1 MERKGEKELNT
12 ETDIREIVL
21 PDGDEWIL
29 RVKEKAFEN
38 MKRHD
43 GCAQVIVDA
52 FMQEWGIRDPWVTR
66 SATAF
71 LGGMLSSYTCG
82 VHVAGLMVLGLLI
95 GRENIEEGLDG
106 VFPIAMPGQ
115 ELIRRLNA
123 KIGSHSCKEL
133 TGVDFT
139 DLHAALEFH
148 ASKEHEK
155 CFDRVGDGAAEIAL
169 FIKELNDKGEL
180 FRSNNS

>member
-1 MERKGEKELNT
+1 MNT
-12 ETDIREIVL
+12 KLANREIVL

-29 RVKEKAFEN
+29 SVKEKAFEN

-43 GCAQVIVDA
+43 GCAQVIVEA
-52 FMQEWGIRDPWVTR
+52 FMQEWGMHDPWVTR

-82 VHVAGLMVLGLLI
+82 VHTAGLMVLGLLI
-95 GRENIEEGLDG
+95 GRENIEEGLDEI
-106 VFPIAMPGQ
+106 FPIAIPGQ
-115 ELIRRLNA
+115 ELIQRLNA
-123 KIGSHSCKEL
+123 RIGSHSCKEL

-139 DLHAALEFH
+139 DLNAALAFH

-155 CFDRVGDGAAEIAL
+155 CFARVGDGAEEIAL
-169 FIKELNDKGEL
+169 FINELNQKGEL
-180 FRSNNS
+180 FRFNNK

>member
-1 MERKGEKELNT
+1 MLDLRAQT
-12 ETDIREIVL
+12 EEILL
-21 PDGDEWIL
+21 PGGDEWIL
-29 RVKEKAFEN
+29 RVKEKAFGN

-52 FMQEWGIRDPWVTR
+52 FMQEWGIHDPWVTR

-82 VHVAGLMVLGLLI
+82 VHVAGMMVLGLLI

-106 VFPIAMPGQ
+106 IFPIAIPGQ
-115 ELIRRLNA
+115 ELIQRLNA
-123 KIGSHSCKEL
+123 KIGSHSCREL

-139 DLHAALEFH
+139 DLNAALYFH

-155 CFDRVGDGAAEIAL
+155 CLTRVADGAEEIAL
-169 FIKELNDKGEL
+169 FIKELDQKGEL
-180 FRSNNS
+180 FRASN

>member
-1 MERKGEKELNT
+1 LNT
-12 ETDIREIVL
+12 QTTAREIVL

-29 RVKEKAFEN
+29 RVKDRAFEN

-52 FMQEWGIRDPWVTR
+52 FMQEWAMHNPWVTR

-115 ELIRRLNA
+115 ELIRRLND

-139 DLHAALEFH
+139 DLNAALAFH
-148 ASKEHEK
+148 ASKAHEK
-155 CFDRVGDGAAEIAL
+155 CFTRVADGAEEIAL
-169 FIKELNDKGEL
+169 FIKELDQKGEL
-180 FRSNNS
+180 FRSNNFILE

>member
-1 MERKGEKELNT
+1 MKAEES
-12 ETDIREIVL
+12 IQQIML
-21 PDGDEWIL
+21 PDGDEWIT
-29 RVKEKAFEN
+29 RVRENAFEN
-38 MKRHD
+38 MKRYD

-52 FMQEWGIRDPWVTR
+52 FMKELGLHDPMVTR

-82 VHVAGLMVLGLLI
+82 VHVAGMMVLGLLI
-95 GRENIEEGLDG
+95 GREDIEEGLDG
-106 VFPIAMPGQ
+106 VFPIAIPGQ
-115 ELIRRLNA
+115 GLMRRLNE

-139 DLHAALEFH
+139 DLNRALEFH

-155 CFDRVGDGAAEIAL
+155 CYTRVADGAQIIASFL
-169 FIKELNDKGEL
+169 KELNEKDEL
-180 FRSNNS
+180 FRSNNF

>member
-1 MERKGEKELNT
+1 MLDLQAQT
-12 ETDIREIVL
+12 EEILL
-21 PDGDEWIL
+21 PGGDEWIL
-29 RVKEKAFEN
+29 RVREKAFES

-52 FMQEWGIRDPWVTR
+52 FMQEWGISDPWVTR

-82 VHVAGLMVLGLLI
+82 VHVAGMMVLGLLI

-115 ELIRRLNA
+115 ELIRRLNE

-139 DLHAALEFH
+139 DLNAALEFH
-148 ASKEHEK
+148 ASQEHEK

-169 FIKELNDKGEL
+169 FIRELNQKGEL
-180 FRSNNS
+180 FRHSSQAVY

>member
-1 MERKGEKELNT
+1 MNVKT
-12 ETDIREIVL
+12 TTREIVL

-29 RVKEKAFEN
+29 SVKEKAFEN

-52 FMQEWGIRDPWVTR
+52 FMQEWGMHDPWVTR

-115 ELIRRLNA
+115 ELIRRLNV

-139 DLHAALEFH
+139 DLNAALAFH
-148 ASKEHEK
+148 ASKAHEK
-155 CFDRVGDGAAEIAL
+155 CYTRVAEGAEEIAL
-169 FIKELNDKGEL
+169 FRKELNQNGEL
-180 FRSNNS
+180 FRANNI

>member
-1 MERKGEKELNT
+1 MNT
-12 ETDIREIVL
+12 QKTTREIIL
-21 PDGDEWIL
+21 PTGDEWIL
-29 RVKEKAFEN
+29 SVKDRAFEN

-52 FMQEWGIRDPWVTR
+52 FMQEWGMHDPWVTR

-82 VHVAGLMVLGLLI
+82 VQVAGLMVLGLLI
-95 GRENIEEGLDG
+95 GREKVEEGLDG

-115 ELIRRLNA
+115 ELIQRLND

-139 DLHAALEFH
+139 DLNEAVAFH
-148 ASKEHEK
+148 ASKAHEK
-155 CFDRVGDGAAEIAL
+155 CLTRVAVGAEEIAL
-169 FIKELNDKGEL
+169 FIKELNQKGEL
-180 FRSNNS
+180 FRPSN

>member
-1 MERKGEKELNT
+1 LNT
-12 ETDIREIVL
+12 QTTTQEILL

-29 RVKEKAFEN
+29 NVKEKAFGN

-52 FMQEWGIRDPWVTR
+52 FMQEWGMNDPWVTR

-106 VFPIAMPGQ
+106 VFPIAIPGQ

-123 KIGSHSCKEL
+123 KIGSHSCQEL

-139 DLHAALEFH
+139 DLNDALAFH

-155 CFDRVGDGAAEIAL
+155 CLFRVADGAAEIAL
-169 FIKELNDKGEL
+169 FIKELNQKGEL
-180 FRSNNS
+180 FRHSSKPN

>member
-1 MERKGEKELNT
+1 MNT
-12 ETDIREIVL
+12 QTTTLEIVL
-21 PDGDEWIL
+21 PHGDEWIL

-43 GCAQVIVDA
+43 GCAQVMVDA
-52 FMQEWGIRDPWVTR
+52 FMQEWGIHDPWVTR

-82 VHVAGLMVLGLLI
+82 VHVAGMMVLGLLI

-106 VFPIAMPGQ
+106 IFPIAIPGQ
-115 ELIRRLNA
+115 ELIQRLNA
-123 KIGSHSCKEL
+123 KIGSHSCREL

-139 DLHAALEFH
+139 DLNAALEFH
-148 ASKEHEK
+148 ASNEHEK
-155 CFDRVGDGAAEIAL
+155 CFDRVADGAEEIAL
-169 FIKELNDKGEL
+169 FIKELNEKGEL

>member
-1 MERKGEKELNT
+1 LDTQTATAN
-12 ETDIREIVL
+12 REIVL
-21 PDGDEWIL
+21 PDGNEWIL
-29 RVKEKAFEN
+29 SIKENAFQN

-43 GCAQVIVDA
+43 GCAQVIVEA
-52 FMQEWGIRDPWVTR
+52 FMQEWGMHNPWVTR

-106 VFPIAMPGQ
+106 VFPIAIPGQ

-123 KIGSHSCKEL
+123 RIGSHSCKEL

-139 DLHAALEFH
+139 DLNAALAFH

-155 CFDRVGDGAAEIAL
+155 CFNRVGDGAEEIAL
-169 FIKELNDKGEL
+169 FIKELNQKGEL
-180 FRSNNS
+180 FRVNNK